1 MAVTPML
8 EQYLSIKKNNP
19 GAILFFRLG
28 DFYEMFGDDALIG
41 SKELELT
48 LTSRDA
54 GKENRIPMC
63 GVPYHAASSYIGRLV
78 EKGYKVAICE
88 QVEDPREAKGLVKRE
103 VVRVITPGTFAEGT
117 AFEGQNGYI
126 ACIYIGKE
134 AYGFAFA
141 DISTGEFFTTQIEG
155 AIRTSVLADELF
167 RIAPLEIITA
177 PQQMDQ
183 LKASG
188 VFDRLSGVYR
198 DETAERFFL
207 YDNACNELLE
217 HFGVVSLEGF
227 GCSEWPLAIT
237 ASGALL
243 AYLRETQKHA
253 IPQIIKLCSY
263 QTNKYMY
270 LDSATRRNL
279 ELTRTLREGDYS
291 GSLLWVLDATVT
303 PMGRRLIRKW
313 VEQPLIDPVEI
324 SERHDAVEALAADNQ
339 TRSELRAALEGAY
352 DLERLAGRVAAT
364 SANARDLNALK
375 ATLSRLPEVINLL
388 NRIDSPVLT
397 AICQRIDPLT
407 EVASAIAKAIVDDPP
422 VATKEG
428 GLIRPGFSESLD
440 ELRSMAAGAKE
451 WLSKFEASEKER
463 TGIKS
468 LKIGFNQ
475 VFGYY
480 IEVTNPNL
488 HLIPGDYMR
497 KQTLA
502 NCERFVTPDLKKYED
517 IILGSDEKSAQLE
530 YELFVKLRETIAGF
544 TSVMQENAQAVA
556 AVDVLAAFAEIA
568 VRNDFARPE
577 LASDGV
583 LFYKDGRHPVVEKM
597 SDAGSFVANDLYLD
611 LNENRIMIVTGPNMA
626 GKSTFLRQTALI
638 VLLAQI
644 GSFVPAS
651 YARLAIV
658 DRIFTRVGASDDLA
672 TGQSTFMVEMNE
684 LANILNHATRNSL
697 LILDEIGRGTSTY
710 DGLSIA
716 WAVIEYLQDPE
727 NIGAKTLFATHYH
740 ELTELE
746 GRLPGIKNV
755 QVSVSKHGEDIV
767 FLRKIV
773 PGGADRSYG
782 IEVARLAGLPAV
794 VLERARQILADLE
807 KTAAD
812 ELTLVVRKTGGHSIS
827 AHGAL
832 IGANKGAKQT
842 QQLALFQPA
851 MEPLSEELARLDLS
865 RLTPLQALMLLH
877 EWQQKYSKSDN
888 KGAKGAEG
896 TKGAEGAKSAKCAE
910 GAKDLESAEAAATS
924 EVEFDG

>member
-48 LTSRDA
+48 LTSREA
-54 GKENRIPMC
+54 GKDNRVPMC

-103 VVRVITPGTFAEGT
+103 VVRVVTPGTFAEGS

-126 ACIYIGKE
+126 TCIYTGKD

-155 AIRTSVLADELF
+155 ANRTSILADELF

-177 PQQMDQ
+177 PRQTEM
-183 LKASG
+183 LKESG
-188 VFDRLSGVYR
+188 IFNRLPGVYR

-207 YDNACNELLE
+207 YDNARNELLE

-243 AYLRETQKHA
+243 GYLRETQKHA
-253 IPQIIKLCSY
+253 IPQILKLCSY

-270 LDSATRRNL
+270 LDSSTRRNL
-279 ELTRTLREGDYS
+279 ELTRTLREGDYT
-291 GSLLWVLDATVT
+291 GSLLWVLDSTVT

-324 SERHDAVEALAADNQ
+324 GKRHEAVGAMSADNQ
-339 TRSELRAALEGAY
+339 TRSDLRITLDGVY
-352 DLERLAGRVAAT
+352 DLERLAGRIAAA

-375 ATLSRLPEVINLL
+375 MTLSRLPEVISLL
-388 NRIDSPVLT
+388 ARFNSPVI
-397 AICQRIDPLT
+397 AVIGQRIDPLAEAVT
-407 EVASAIAKAIVDDPP
+407 AIAQAIVDDPP
-422 VATKEG
+422 VAIKEG
-428 GLIRPGFSESLD
+428 GLIKPGFSEALD
-440 ELRSMAAGAKE
+440 ELRNAAAGAKE
-451 WLSKFEASEKER
+451 WLGAFEAREKER

-488 HLIPGDYMR
+488 HLIPDDYTR

-517 IILGSDEKSAQLE
+517 IILGSDEKGALLE

-544 TSVMQENAQAVA
+544 TSIMQENAQAVA
-556 AVDVLAAFAEIA
+556 EMDVLAAFAETA
-568 VRNDFARPE
+568 ARNDYVRPE
-577 LASDGV
+577 LVSEGI
-583 LFYKDGRHPVVEKM
+583 LFYKNGRHPVVEKM

-611 LNENRIMIVTGPNMA
+611 LKDNRIMIVTGPNMA

-644 GSFVPAS
+644 GSFIPAA

-684 LANILNHATRNSL
+684 LANILNHAGRNSL

-716 WAVIEYLQDPE
+716 WAVIEHLQDPN

-782 IEVARLAGLPAV
+782 IEVARLAGLPVA

-807 KTAAD
+807 KNAAD
-812 ELTLVVRKTGGHSIS
+812 ELTLVVRKTGS
-827 AHGAL
+827 ASAS
-832 IGANKGAKQT
+832 ASASSDSESAKENARPA
-842 QQLALFQPA
+842 QQLALFQPSP
-851 MEPLSEELARLDLS
+851 EPLAVELARLDLS
-865 RLTPLQALMLLH
+865 RLTPLEALTLLH
-877 EWQQKYSKSDN
+877 EWQQRCSKS
-888 KGAKGAEG
+888 GGETGEG
-896 TKGAEGAKSAKCAE
+896 VEGAAGRAAADAEAAKCA
-910 GAKDLESAEAAATS
+910 DAEAAATS
-924 EVEFDG
+924 EVEKHNG

>member
-8 EQYLSIKKNNP
+8 EQYLSIKKDNP

-28 DFYEMFGDDALIG
+28 DFYEMFNDDALIG

-54 GKENRIPMC
+54 GKDNRVPMC

-103 VVRVITPGTFAEGT
+103 VVRVVTPGTFAEGS

-126 ACIYIGKE
+126 ACIYVGKE

-155 AIRTSVLADELF
+155 ANCAGILADELY
-167 RIAPLEIITA
+167 RITPLEIITA
-177 PQQMDQ
+177 PRQTAW
-183 LKASG
+183 LKESG
-188 VFDRLSGVYR
+188 IFDRLPGIYR
-198 DETAERFFL
+198 DETAERFFQ
-207 YDNACNELLE
+207 YDNARNELLKQ
-217 HFGVVSLEGF
+217 FGVVSLEGF

-243 AYLRETQKHA
+243 SYLRETQKHA
-253 IPQIIKLCSY
+253 IPQILKLSSY
-263 QTNKYMY
+263 QTSKYMY
-270 LDSATRRNL
+270 LDSSTRRNL
-279 ELTRTLREGDYS
+279 ELTRTLREGDYQ

-313 VEQPLIDPVEI
+313 VEQPLINQAEI
-324 SERHDAVEALAADNQ
+324 CKRHAAVEALATDNQ
-339 TRSELRAALEGAY
+339 ARGDLRMALDGVY
-352 DLERLAGRVAAT
+352 DLERLAGRIAAA
-364 SANARDLNALK
+364 SANARDLNALQL
-375 ATLSRLPEVINLL
+375 TLSRLPSVISILGGFNSATL
-388 NRIDSPVLT
+388 S
-397 AICQRIDPLT
+397 AICQRINPLV
-407 EVASAIAKAIVDDPP
+407 EVVSAITQAIVEDPP
-422 VATKEG
+422 VAIKEG
-428 GLIRPGFSESLD
+428 GLIKPGFSKALD
-440 ELRSMAAGAKE
+440 ELRTVAVGAKE
-451 WLSKFEASEKER
+451 WLGTFEAAEKER

-468 LKIGFNQ
+468 LKVGFNQ

-488 HLIPGDYMR
+488 HLVPADYTR

-502 NCERFVTPDLKKYED
+502 NCERFVTSDLKKYED
-517 IILGSDEKSAQLE
+517 IILGSDEKGALLE
-530 YELFVKLRETIAGF
+530 YELFVKLRETISGF
-544 TSVMQENAQAVA
+544 TSIMQENAQALA
-556 AVDVLAAFAEIA
+556 EMDVLSAFAETA
-568 VRNDFARPE
+568 VRNNYVRPE
-577 LASDGV
+577 LVTGGE

-611 LNENRIMIVTGPNMA
+611 LKDNRIMIVTGPNMA

-638 VLLAQI
+638 VLLSQI

-684 LANILNHATRNSL
+684 LANILNHAGKNSL

-782 IEVARLAGLPAV
+782 IEVARLAGLPAA
-794 VLERARQILADLE
+794 VLERAREILVDLE
-807 KTAAD
+807 RTAAD
-812 ELTLVVRKTGGHSIS
+812 ELSMVVRNTGTSVAS
-827 AHGAL
+827 AVA
-832 IGANKGAKQT
+832 AASENAKPV
-842 QQLALFQPA
+842 QQLALFQPTP
-851 MEPLSEELARLDLS
+851 EPLAAELARLDLS
-865 RLTPLQALMLLH
+865 RLTPLEALTLLH
-877 EWQQKYSKSDN
+877 EWQHRYSKLNSEPNSKSNSEATASN
-888 KGAKGAEG
+888 KVA
-896 TKGAEGAKSAKCAE
+896 
-910 GAKDLESAEAAATS
+910 AAATS
-924 EVEFDG
+924 QKIAEVAATSEGEERNG